1 MKHNLFRTGVS
12 LLLLLAMLA
21 ASLPA
26 VFAAEGSNLY
36 ITGYQVT
43 DSSGR
48 SVGSISKG
56 NTVNITVSVKDTGD
70 GTGAG
75 DPKTLDITKLDD
87 SFTGGSLSVEKTSS
101 DSAPLVYAVR
111 LTGLT
116 YKGVGQSLKLQ
127 VGTAGDASSYQTL
140 EVTITEA
147 VVYEAPT
154 NVPEPPSAPDPATA
168 SAPPPPP

>member
-21 ASLPA
+21 ATLPA

-48 SVGSISKG
+48 SVGSIKKG

-87 SFTGGSLSVEKTSS
+87 SFTGGSLSVDKTSS
-101 DSAPLVYAVR
+101 
-111 LTGLT
+111 
-116 YKGVGQSLKLQ
+116 
-127 VGTAGDASSYQTL
+127 
-140 EVTITEA
+140 
-147 VVYEAPT
+147 
-154 NVPEPPSAPDPATA
+154 
-168 SAPPPPP
+168 